1 MNTPSASSG
10 VSTPKI
16 KYRVVRSKGREILPL
31 EIYHNVSLRAPLK
44 RTECDFGAKTMK
56 TTAYP
61 AKMRQNRSER
71 VYGL

>member
-31 EIYHNVSLRAPLK
+31 EIYHNVSFHA
-44 RTECDFGAKTMK
+44 DMK
-56 TTAYP
+56 KP
-61 AKMRQNRSER
+61 AQG
-71 VYGL
+71 GLQTQQIRNHSVKNCFAMG